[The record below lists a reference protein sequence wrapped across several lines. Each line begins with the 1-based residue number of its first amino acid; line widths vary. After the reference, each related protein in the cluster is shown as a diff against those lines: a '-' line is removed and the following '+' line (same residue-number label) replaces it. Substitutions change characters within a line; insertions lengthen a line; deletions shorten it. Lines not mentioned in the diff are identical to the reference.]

1 MHLFGLPEV
10 VHSHM
15 GVEPGP
21 VIDALYMFQAWVKV
35 KGSKLKLGDW
45 DLGLTLGKGEY
56 AWYPFLCNTWRSL
69 NFRAALFT
77 VAPVLLDEQDGYI

>member
-1 MHLFGLPEV
+1 MYLFGLPEV

-21 VIDALYMFQAWVKV
+21 VIDALYMFHAWVKV

-45 DLGLTLGKGEY
+45 DLDSLWEKGNMHGTPSSVTHGGL
-56 AWYPFLCNTWRSL
+56 
-69 NFRAALFT
+69 
-77 VAPVLLDEQDGYI
+77 